1 MNPWLQQHQ
10 IALSDALRRLLGAPL
25 NTFLS
30 LLVIGVALTLPA
42 AAYVLLDNVRD
53 MARDVSGGQQVSV
66 FMAMD
71 ASRKDLAEIE
81 TRLQAGGAWKWQFV
95 SREDALRRLQESPG
109 MGEALAG
116 LGRNPL
122 PDAYVI
128 DVADTSPEQ
137 QETLV
142 KTLSTWPR
150 VAHVQQD
157 ADWAK
162 RLEAFF
168 KLGRTAV
175 LLLGVIFAVGLVAVT
190 FNTIRLQVLGQGDEV
205 ELARLIGATD
215 DFICRPFLYFGALQG
230 ALGGLLATL
239 MTTLGMYLLSGP
251 ADQLLALYGE
261 GLSLGG
267 PGLLHGFLL
276 ALVGGALGWLGAR
289 LSLAM
294 FLADTR

>member
-1 MNPWLQQHQ
+1 MNPWMQQHQ
-10 IALSDALRRLLGAPL
+10 IAFLDAWRRLVGAPL

-30 LLVIGVALTLPA
+30 LLVIGIALTLPA

-53 MARDVSGGQQVSV
+53 MARGISGGQQISV

-81 TRLQAGGAWKWQFV
+81 SRLQAGGTWQWQFV
-95 SREDALRRLQESPG
+95 SREDALRRLQEAPS

-128 DVADTSPEQ
+128 DVADAGPEQ

-157 ADWAK
+157 ANWAK

-168 KLGRTAV
+168 RLGRTAV
-175 LLLGVIFAVGLVAVT
+175 LLLGVVFAVGLVAVT
-190 FNTIRLQVLGQGDEV
+190 FNTIRLQVLGQADEV

-230 ALGGLLATL
+230 ALGGVLAAL
-239 MTTLGMYLLSGP
+239 MTSLGMHLLGGP

-267 PGLLHGFLL
+267 PGLHHGLLL
-276 ALVGGALGWLGAR
+276 AIVGGSLGWLGAR
-289 LSLAM
+289 LSLAL
-294 FLADTR
+294 FLADSH